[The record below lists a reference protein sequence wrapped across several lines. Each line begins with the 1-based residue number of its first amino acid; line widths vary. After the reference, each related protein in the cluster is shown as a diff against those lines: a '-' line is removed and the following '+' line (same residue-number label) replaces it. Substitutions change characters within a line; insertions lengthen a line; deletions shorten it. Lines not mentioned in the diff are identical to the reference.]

1 MKRIHIV
8 AAIILN
14 TQQDQIFIT
23 KRPEKLHKGGY
34 WEFPGGK
41 VEVGES
47 AEQGLIRELQEEIDI
62 TATEMSLFEHFDFDY
77 PEKSLTFDFFI
88 VSGFSGKPYGKE
100 GQEGKWVAIEQ
111 LTEYRF
117 PEANEP
123 VLEKVIAHFTNESR
137 FS

>member
-1 MKRIHIV
+1 MKRVHIV

-14 TQQDQIFIT
+14 EQQDQIFIT

-41 VEVGES
+41 VELGES

-77 PEKSLTFDFFI
+77 SEKSLTFDFFV
-88 VSGFSGKPYGKE
+88 VSAFEGKPYGKE
-100 GQEGKWVAIEQ
+100 GQQGKWVAVGD
-111 LTEYRF
+111 LNDYAF
-117 PEANEP
+117 PEANVP
-123 VLEKVIAHFTNESR
+123 VLEKVITR
-137 FS
+137 FL

>member
-1 MKRIHIV
+1 MKRVHIV

-14 TQQDQIFIT
+14 AQQDQIFIT

-41 VEVGES
+41 VELGES

-77 PEKSLTFDFFI
+77 PEKSLTFDFFT
-88 VSGFSGKPYGKE
+88 VTGFAGLPYGKE
-100 GQEGKWVAIEQ
+100 GQEGKWVAISD
-111 LTEYRF
+111 LHGYTF
-117 PEANEP
+117 PEANQP
-123 VLEKVIAHFTNESR
+123 VLEKVIER
-137 FS
+137 FSE